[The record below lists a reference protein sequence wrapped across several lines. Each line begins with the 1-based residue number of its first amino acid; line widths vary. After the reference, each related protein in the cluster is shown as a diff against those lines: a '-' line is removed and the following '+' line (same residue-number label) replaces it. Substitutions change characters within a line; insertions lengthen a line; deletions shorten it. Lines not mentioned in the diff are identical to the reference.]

1 MKRLFPSRTILVIH
15 FFLLLALLFAA
26 CQGGNN
32 KAAPPPVG
40 TDSSTV
46 REPQAH
52 DSPQTFDNILSST
65 NRQANFTKSEL
76 DSAKA
81 LFNKH
86 FTVAPSNKPV
96 SDTVLR
102 IPWSSLAAAGKSAVP
117 AGKDP
122 IGIYINYG
130 LDGTAFHP
138 VFRFMFL
145 DNGGMN
151 EQVSTLKAFSFTNG
165 KMVVETN
172 PTKYEDAYSNNIR
185 ILRNGSGTPDKLRLD
200 DPNDSDDLPDP
211 TATWFS
217 YPCKVR
223 YLLQQNPG
231 VTDTVLVLSC
241 ISEPVPYRALGFLD
255 DDPEYRHF
263 IALHVAD
270 GSRDLLNDQANAS
283 NVYQNRAMD
292 LGGMCP
298 PLCPPKKP

>member
-52 DSPQTFDNILSST
+52 DSPQTFDNTLSST

-102 IPWSSLAAAGKSAVP
+102 IPWSSLAAAGKTAVP

-122 IGIYINYG
+122 TGIYINYG

-138 VFRFMFL
+138 VFQFMFL
-145 DNGGMN
+145 DDGGMN
-151 EQVSTLKAFSFTNG
+151 YQVSTLKAFSFTNG
-165 KMVVETN
+165 KLVVEAN
-172 PTKYEDAYSNNIR
+172 PTKYEDAYCNNIR
-185 ILRNGSGTPDKLRLD
+185 ILRKGSGTPDTLRLD
-200 DPNDSDDLPDP
+200 DPRVTTDFPDP
-211 TATWFS
+211 MATWFS
-217 YPCKVR
+217 YPDKVHF
-223 YLLQQNPG
+223 LLQQNPG
-231 VTDTVLVLSC
+231 AKDTVLVLSC

-255 DDPEYRHF
+255 DDPEYRHL
-263 IALHVAD
+263 IALHLAD
-270 GSRDLLNDQANAS
+270 GSKDLLNDQANAS

>member
-1 MKRLFPSRTILVIH
+1 MKRLPTPTKPVLQC
-15 FFLLLALLFAA
+15 FLLLALLFTA
-26 CQGGNN
+26 CQGGN
-32 KAAPPPVG
+32 KPAAPPPVG
-40 TDSSTV
+40 TDSSTIQQ
-46 REPQAH
+46 PQAH
-52 DSPQTFDNILSST
+52 DKPQTFDNTLSST

-102 IPWSSLAAAGKSAVP
+102 IPWSSLAAAGKTAVP

-122 IGIYINYG
+122 TGIYINYG

-138 VFRFMFL
+138 VFQFMFL
-145 DNGGMN
+145 DDGGMN
-151 EQVSTLKAFSFTNG
+151 YQVSTLKAFSFTNG
-165 KMVVETN
+165 KLVVEAN
-172 PTKYEDAYSNNIR
+172 PTKYEDAYCNNIR
-185 ILRNGSGTPDKLRLD
+185 ILRKGSGTPDTLRLD
-200 DPNDSDDLPDP
+200 DPRVTTDFPDP
-211 TATWFS
+211 MATWFS
-217 YPCKVR
+217 YPDKVHF
-223 YLLQQNPG
+223 LLQQNPG
-231 VTDTVLVLSC
+231 AKDTVLVLSC

-255 DDPEYRHF
+255 DDPEYRHL
-263 IALHVAD
+263 IALHLAD
-270 GSRDLLNDQANAS
+270 GSKDLLNDQANAS